1 MKFNDPSLQ
10 FLLFTS
16 VPPQYRHPNLTQNGS
31 SNPGPWPE
39 VHGRWPLAV
48 SQMSNGQLIASQLS
62 RQPEA
67 KHETPTGWG
76 VHYAFGIVYAYV
88 LFILIQL
95 GIFEPTITHG
105 LVFGVVSVLVLWLC
119 FMPAMGNG
127 IMASKTPNPKVVCAL
142 ALMMHSLFGLSFGVG
157 FSMLIF

>member
-1 MKFNDPSLQ
+1 
-10 FLLFTS
+10 
-16 VPPQYRHPNLTQNGS
+16 
-31 SNPGPWPE
+31 
-39 VHGRWPLAV
+39 
-48 SQMSNGQLIASQLS
+48 MSNEQLIASQLS
-62 RQPEA
+62 QQPEA

-76 VHYAFGIVYAYV
+76 VHYAFGIAYAYV

-105 LVFGVVSVLVLWLC
+105 LVLGVVSLLVPWLF

-127 IMASKTPNPKVVCAL
+127 IMASKAPNPKVACAL
-142 ALMMHSLFGLSFGVG
+142 ASMVHSLFGLSLGVG